1 MGACPPPHPPT
12 AHPPPPGKGPAPP
25 PSAPLP
31 WPGLLALSTAA
42 FTAVMTELLP
52 AGLLPR
58 MAPALGVSDAGV
70 GFLVTGYAVASFAAA
85 IPLTVLLRALPRRPV
100 LTGALLGLAVGNA
113 VVAL

>member
-1 MGACPPPHPPT
+1 MSTTSMA
-12 AHPPPPGKGPAPP
+12 KGTDMPV
-25 PSAPLP
+25 PLP

-58 MAPALGVSDAGV
+58 MAPDLGVSEARV

-85 IPLTVLLRALPRRPV
+85 IPLTALLRGCRGGRCWSARCWGSR
-100 LTGALLGLAVGNA
+100 
-113 VVAL
+113 